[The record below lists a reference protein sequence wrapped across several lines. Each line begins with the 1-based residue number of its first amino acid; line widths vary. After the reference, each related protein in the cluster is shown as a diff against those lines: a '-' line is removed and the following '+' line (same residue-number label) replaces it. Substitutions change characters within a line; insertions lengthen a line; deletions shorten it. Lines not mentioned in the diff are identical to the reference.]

1 VPPRFIEAGNEISL
15 ALLDIEFDVFEQ
27 YKTKEDR
34 IDASRAVHERV
45 RQKYGLA
52 SAREAVR
59 CREISALVANRPL
72 MMHLFDY
79 DELKAMCML
88 RVKPA
93 LVDQFVAAKRRTS
106 SFGLPDILGLALRA
120 KERHDW
126 GWD

>member
-1 VPPRFIEAGNEISL
+1 M
-15 ALLDIEFDVFEQ
+15 DIEFDVFGQ
-27 YKTKEDR
+27 YKTNEDR
-34 IDASRAVHERV
+34 VEARRAVHERV

-59 CREISALVANRPL
+59 CREISALVANRPA

-79 DELKAMCML
+79 DELKAMVML
-88 RVKPA
+88 RAKPT
-93 LVDQFVAAKRRTS
+93 LVDHFIAAKRRMA

>member
-1 VPPRFIEAGNEISL
+1 MPPRFIEAGNEISL

-34 IDASRAVHERV
+34 IDARRAVHERV
-45 RQKYGLA
+45 R
-52 SAREAVR
+52 
-59 CREISALVANRPL
+59 REISALVANRPV

-79 DELKAMCML
+79 EELKAMCML
-88 RVKPA
+88 RVMPA
-93 LVDQFVAAKRRTS
+93 LADQFIAAKRRMA
-106 SFGLPDILGLALRA
+106 SFGLPNILALAVRA

>member
-1 VPPRFIEAGNEISL
+1 MPPRCIQAGNEISL

-34 IDASRAVHERV
+34 IQARRDVHEHV

-59 CREISALVANRPL
+59 CREISALVANRPA
-72 MMHLFDY
+72 MIHLFDY
-79 DELKAMCML
+79 DELKAMVML
-88 RVKPA
+88 RVKPT
-93 LVDQFVAAKRRTS
+93 LVDQFIAAKRRAS
-106 SFGLPDILGLALRA
+106 SFGLPDILGLALHA

>member
-1 VPPRFIEAGNEISL
+1 MPPRFIEAGNEISL
-15 ALLDIEFDVFEQ
+15 ALLDIEFDVFEK
-27 YKTKEDR
+27 YKTDEGR
-34 IDASRAVHERV
+34 IQARRDVHERV

-52 SAREAVR
+52 STREAVR

-79 DELKAMCML
+79 DELKAIVML
-88 RVKPA
+88 RAKPT
-93 LVDQFVAAKRRTS
+93 LVDQFIAAKRKMA